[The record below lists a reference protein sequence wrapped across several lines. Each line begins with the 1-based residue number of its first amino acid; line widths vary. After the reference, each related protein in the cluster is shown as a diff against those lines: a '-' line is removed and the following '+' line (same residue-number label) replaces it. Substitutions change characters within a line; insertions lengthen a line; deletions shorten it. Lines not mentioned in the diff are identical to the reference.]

1 MKKDLLIE
9 AQLLASEI
17 WTYIPE
23 LESLDVDKMAESL
36 AIVGYAA
43 AMVAARAKEV
53 HNLNTAP
60 VLIQGLRLGLLT
72 EDRSTLTWEHISEDG
87 EKYNQNDLDG
97 EEVRN
102 GFGCL

>member
-1 MKKDLLIE
+1 MKKELKLK

-17 WTYIPE
+17 WTNVQQ
-23 LESLDVDKMAESL
+23 LESLDVDQMAEAL

-43 AMVAARAKEV
+43 AMVAARTKEV

-60 VLIQGLRLGLLT
+60 VLIQGLRLGLLA
-72 EDRSTLTWEHISEDG
+72 EDRSTLSWEHISEDG
-87 EKYNQNDLDG
+87 ETYNNENLDG
-97 EEVRN
+97 EEVKN

>member
-1 MKKDLLIE
+1 MNKDLKIN

-17 WTYIPE
+17 WTHVQQ
-23 LESLDVDKMAESL
+23 LESLDVDKMAEAL

-43 AMVAARAKEV
+43 AMVAARTKEV

-72 EDRSTLTWEHISEDG
+72 EDRSTLSWEHISEDG
-87 EKYNQNDLDG
+87 ETYNQEDLDG
-97 EEVRN
+97 KEVKN
-102 GFGCL
+102 GFGSL

>member
-1 MKKDLLIE
+1 MNKELKIK

-17 WTYIPE
+17 WTHVQQ
-23 LESLDVDKMAESL
+23 LESLDVDQMSEAL

-43 AMVAARAKEV
+43 AMVAARTKEV

-60 VLIQGLRLGLLT
+60 VLIQGLRLGLLA
-72 EDRSTLTWEHISEDG
+72 EDRTILSWEHISEIG
-87 EKYNQNDLDG
+87 EKYNQDELDG
-97 EEVRN
+97 EEVKN